1 MKELNDNI
9 KKTILVA
16 EDVESNFLLLKALLG
31 KTYNLLHAYNG
42 AEAVQMFDTNQPDLI
57 LMDVKMPVMDGLE
70 ATRIIRQK
78 SAEIPIIALTAF
90 AFDQDRIRVMQAGCN
105 DFLTKPL
112 SPSLLKETIIKYL
125 K

>member
-1 MKELNDNI
+1 MEESNDNI

-42 AEAVQMFDTNQPDLI
+42 SEAVEMFDNNQPDLI

-70 ATRIIRQK
+70 ATRII
-78 SAEIPIIALTAF
+78 ALTAF
-90 AFDQDRIRVMQAGCN
+90 AFDQDRIRVMEAGCN

-112 SPSLLKETIIKYL
+112 SPPLLKETIIKYL